1 MNMMPYIENLEL
13 LKQALTHRS
22 FLNENN
28 LSLDLSNQRLE
39 FLGDAILE
47 LWIRKELFLRFTEM
61 NEGELSQMRT
71 QLVCSACLA
80 EIAKNIDLGK
90 YLILSKSEESQGGRA
105 NEKLLANTFESLVA
119 ALYLDQDYQAVNAWL
134 LALMEPYISKI
145 AEAKQFKDSKTILQE
160 MAQEHF
166 QSLPVYSVLSQEGS
180 EHNKTFV
187 VAVKINGKQ
196 ISKGSGKS
204 KQKAEIE
211 ASKKAL
217 KILEKRFIRNGDKQ
231 ANALE

>member
-1 MNMMPYIENLEL
+1 MPYIENLEL

-22 FLNENN
+22 FLSENN
-28 LSLDLSNQRLE
+28 LPLDLSNERLE

-47 LWIRKELFLRFTEM
+47 LWIRKELFQRYPEM

-80 EIAKNIDLGK
+80 EIALKIDLGK
-90 YLILSKSEESQGGRA
+90 YLIISKSEESQGGKT
-105 NEKLLANTFESLVA
+105 NEKILANTFESLLA

-134 LALMEPYISKI
+134 LALMEPYIRKI
-145 AEAKQFKDSKTILQE
+145 ADAKQFKDSKTILQE
-160 MAQEHF
+160 IAQEHF
-166 QSLPVYSVLSQEGS
+166 KSLPVYSVLSEEGL
-180 EHNKTFV
+180 EHNKIFV
-187 VAVKINGKQ
+187 VALKINGKQ

-217 KILEKRFIRNGDKQ
+217 KILEKRFIQNGGKQ